1 MNRKPPRGAGLG
13 VLLAVAAA
21 CAMPGPVLAHA
32 ALVRAVPGSRAVV
45 SRMPDKLELC
55 FNEAV
60 EVKFST
66 VKLLDAKEQPLA
78 LGPPQAVADNPKCLT
93 AAAPAA
99 GPGTYTLRYHVLS
112 RDGHLVDYGYRFTV
126 GPAAGPQ

>member
-1 MNRKPPRGAGLG
+1 LFLARRLALGL
-13 VLLAVAAA
+13 AAA
-21 CAMPGPVLAHA
+21 AAGALPGWAWAHA
-32 ALVRAVPGSRAVV
+32 ALVHAVPGSRSVI
-45 SRMPDKLELC
+45 SRMPDQIVLC

-66 VKLLDAKEQPLA
+66 VKLADAQERPLA
-78 LGPPQAVADNPKCLT
+78 LGAPQKAGDDPRCIT

-99 GPGTYTLRYHVLS
+99 GPGTYTLKYHVLS

-126 GPAAGPQ
+126 VAPPATR